1 MNDKASDPV
10 ADSAAEAMADTAV
23 APEAQGRAW
32 RLRFEP
38 TVELE
43 FVAQQSASARRWV
56 RMSTL
61 LALSTTLGFAVIDHW
76 VLGFQN
82 PVPDVVRFGLQLPI
96 VLIVIALTS
105 SRFYER
111 WYAAAIQV
119 AAPLF
124 GLGLVV
130 MAAYAPALQVPLVG
144 ARLLL
149 VTFFFYFMLGMPLGV
164 AVRSNLTVVFGYAA
178 ASFLGAIP
186 GPVAIYQMFALLCA
200 NLIGAAGCY
209 ALEHANRLAFL
220 ERRRLQ
226 ELAARD
232 GLTGLYSRAAFEE
245 RIRDLW
251 AQATRDQQPV
261 TVIMIDIDHF
271 KAYNDHYGHQAGDE
285 CLRRVARAIGGTAT
299 RRAPDF
305 VARYGGEELV
315 AVLYGAAQSH
325 AEEAASNVLAAVSK
339 LAIAHMGIEGL
350 ERVTVSIGAATQEPP
365 LEMSHDRTVK
375 LADRALYTA
384 KRQGRDRF
392 IAVEARVTTEGAFP
406 APPDRR
412 QAAG

>member
-1 MNDKASDPV
+1 MNDTATDTLTG
-10 ADSAAEAMADTAV
+10 TAV
-23 APEAQGRAW
+23 APPARRKTW
-32 RLRFEP
+32 SLRFEP
-38 TVELE
+38 ALE
-43 FVAQQSASARRWV
+43 REFFAQQSASARRWV

-76 VLGFQN
+76 ILGLQN

-111 WYAAAIQV
+111 WYASAIQI

-164 AVRSNLTVVFGYAA
+164 AVRSNLIVVSGYAV
-178 ASFLGAIP
+178 ASLIGAIA
-186 GPVAIYQMFALLCA
+186 GPVAVYQMFALLCA

-226 ELAARD
+226 EVASRD

-251 AQATRDQQPV
+251 AQAARDHQPV

-271 KAYNDHYGHQAGDE
+271 KAYNDQYGHQAGDE
-285 CLRRVARAIGGTAT
+285 CLRRVARVIGASAT

-315 AVLYGAAQSH
+315 AVLYGAARAH
-325 AEEAASNVLAAVSK
+325 AEEVARNVLAAVAK
-339 LAIAHMGIEGL
+339 LAIEHLAAGDREH
-350 ERVTVSIGAATQEPP
+350 VTVSIGAATQEPP

-406 APPDRR
+406 APDRR

>member
-1 MNDKASDPV
+1 MNDTATDTL
-10 ADSAAEAMADTAV
+10 ADTAV
-23 APEAQGRAW
+23 APRASGKTW
-32 RLRFEP
+32 SLRFEP
-38 TVELE
+38 ALERE

-111 WYAAAIQV
+111 WYASAIQI

-164 AVRSNLTVVFGYAA
+164 AVRSNLIVVSGYAV
-178 ASFLGAIP
+178 ASLIDAIP
-186 GPVAIYQMFALLCA
+186 GPVAVYQMFALFCA

-226 ELAARD
+226 ELASRD

-251 AQATRDQQPV
+251 AQAARDHQPV

-271 KAYNDHYGHQAGDE
+271 KAYNDQYGHQAGDE
-285 CLRRVARAIGGTAT
+285 CLRRVARAIGASAT

-315 AVLYGAAQSH
+315 AVLYGSERSH
-325 AEEAASNVLAAVSK
+325 AEEVARNVLAAVGK
-339 LAIAHMGIEGL
+339 LAIEHLAAGDREQ
-350 ERVTVSIGAATQEPP
+350 VTVSIGAATQEPP
-365 LEMSHDRTVK
+365 LEVSHDRTVK

-392 IAVEARVTTEGAFP
+392 IAVESRVTTEGAFP
-406 APPDRR
+406 APDRR